1 MEIAETTHLRPRSW
15 LSLLL
20 ITKMSSFPMDRGAV
34 DGKQVTLDPPAETE
48 TEDHSMP
55 IAVVGI
61 GCRFPGDAS
70 SPDKL
75 WELLAEGR
83 SALSTMPKD
92 RLNIDAF
99 YHPQA
104 ERHGSVSPA

>member
-1 MEIAETTHLRPRSW
+1 
-15 LSLLL
+15 
-20 ITKMSSFPMDRGAV
+20 MDRGAV
-34 DGKQVTLDPPAETE
+34 DSKQATLDSPAETE
-48 TEDHSMP
+48 IEDHSMP
-55 IAVVGI
+55 VAVVGI
-61 GCRFPGDAS
+61 CCRFPGDAS

-75 WELLAEGR
+75 WELVAEGR

-104 ERHGSVSPA
+104 ERQGSVSPAQFHCAEIWQSNLLL